1 MYLGKNFRSF
11 CGKPLFRWILDALL
25 DVKQIDQILIN
36 TDARSNLLE
45 NGLAET
51 DRIIIRDRHP
61 NLCGDNV
68 SMNLVI
74 ADDLENSD
82 AETYIMTHT
91 TNPLL
96 RPLTIEKAIMAYQQ
110 SSGVGKADSLFS
122 VNKHQTRFYRRDST
136 PINHDP
142 NNLIPTQDLEEWFE
156 ENSCLYIFSKES
168 FNSSNARIGTNP
180 LIFETPK
187 IESID
192 IDTHDDWDLAH
203 ALAISLHNT

>member
-1 MYLGKNFRSF
+1 MTIFNRGRTIALLPMKANSTRVPGKNFRSF

-51 DRIIIRDRHP
+51 DRIIIRDRYP

-110 SSGVGKADSLFS
+110 SSGVGKADSFS

-156 ENSCLYIFSKES
+156 ENSVCTFFQRRVLI
-168 FNSSNARIGTNP
+168 P
-180 LIFETPK
+180 LMQE
-187 IESID
+187 
-192 IDTHDDWDLAH
+192 LA
-203 ALAISLHNT
+203 LIL